1 MKKTILLLIGVFLL
15 VGCSSNGSDNTI
27 KDFKN
32 SIKKSNSYEI
42 KGTMELR
49 SDEET
54 FDYNINVKYLKENYY
69 MVEMINQTND
79 YKQIILKN
87 DEGLYVITPS
97 LNKSFKFESNWPDN
111 SSQAYILS
119 SLIKDIEK
127 DMETTVT
134 NNKNGYVI
142 KTKVNYPNNND
153 LKYQKI
159 YLNKNN
165 KLEKVEVFG
174 ESDIAKI
181 IVNFK
186 EIDLK
191 TNNKEKD
198 FELKKFID
206 IENNQE
212 EKNED
217 VVNNTQEKDKQ
228 ELTNQEQCDN
238 KTCESKTTSGQI
250 TEAIYPLY
258 TPSNTYLTGSEVIN
272 TENDNRI
279 ILTFSGDKNYV
290 LVEEAAMKALEH
302 EIIPVY
308 GEPIMLNDSI
318 AALSTNS
325 MYWTN
330 NNVDYYIVSDDLT
343 VSEMV
348 FIATSLGN
356 TTATMATK

>member
-142 KTKVNYPNNND
+142 N
-153 LKYQKI
+153 
-159 YLNKNN
+159 
-165 KLEKVEVFG
+165 
-174 ESDIAKI
+174 
-181 IVNFK
+181 
-186 EIDLK
+186 
-191 TNNKEKD
+191 
-198 FELKKFID
+198 
-206 IENNQE
+206 
-212 EKNED
+212 
-217 VVNNTQEKDKQ
+217 
-228 ELTNQEQCDN
+228 
-238 KTCESKTTSGQI
+238 
-250 TEAIYPLY
+250 
-258 TPSNTYLTGSEVIN
+258 
-272 TENDNRI
+272 
-279 ILTFSGDKNYV
+279 
-290 LVEEAAMKALEH
+290 
-302 EIIPVY
+302 
-308 GEPIMLNDSI
+308 
-318 AALSTNS
+318 
-325 MYWTN
+325 
-330 NNVDYYIVSDDLT
+330 
-343 VSEMV
+343 
-348 FIATSLGN
+348 
-356 TTATMATK
+356 

>member
-1 MKKTILLLIGVFLL
+1 MVMLL
-15 VGCSSNGSDNTI
+15 
-27 KDFKN
+27 
-32 SIKKSNSYEI
+32 
-42 KGTMELR
+42 
-49 SDEET
+49 
-54 FDYNINVKYLKENYY
+54 
-69 MVEMINQTND
+69 
-79 YKQIILKN
+79 
-87 DEGLYVITPS
+87 
-97 LNKSFKFESNWPDN
+97 
-111 SSQAYILS
+111 
-119 SLIKDIEK
+119 
-127 DMETTVT
+127 
-134 NNKNGYVI
+134 
-142 KTKVNYPNNND
+142 TKVNYPNNND